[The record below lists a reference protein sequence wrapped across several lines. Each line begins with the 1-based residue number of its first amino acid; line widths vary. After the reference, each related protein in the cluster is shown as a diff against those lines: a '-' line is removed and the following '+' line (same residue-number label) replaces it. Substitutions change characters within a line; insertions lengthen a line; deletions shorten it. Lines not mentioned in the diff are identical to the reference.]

1 MNLDPNHQL
10 LKICADPK
18 PTNISKILELIN
30 EKNADVNFEYIQGTN
45 QKIEFY
51 STRFKIKKELFQHGT
66 PLQISSYNGHLA
78 MVNTLI
84 QCKADVSLSS
94 EDDEECPMFFACQ
107 NGHTEVAKLLLENKA
122 LVNQST
128 NENTNNIYMA
138 AQNGYPDC
146 VKLLAEYKADINQ
159 KRLNNSY
166 PLYIACKKNHVE
178 TVSMILAYKGNV
190 NLPGFNNLLPLQ
202 VTNNEEILEML
213 KHPHVPVINNLEKV
227 VEELRDENQKLKH
240 MIEVLNIDS
249 SQDSPTIELGSDST
263 IELFLAHI
271 KLLHYNPLFENE
283 GFQLVEDL
291 EGINSDD
298 LITIGIANQDHRDLI
313 LKSFNSLDL

>member
-84 QCKADVSLSS
+84 QCKADISK
-94 EDDEECPMFFACQ
+94 ACSDCYFPLFYCSQ
-107 NGHTEVAKLLLENKA
+107 NGHTEVAKLLLDK
-122 LVNQST
+122 
-128 NENTNNIYMA
+128 
-138 AQNGYPDC
+138 
-146 VKLLAEYKADINQ
+146 KADINQ
-159 KRLNNSY
+159 YNSGLVNSVY
-166 PLYIACKKNHVE
+166 VASQNKHSE
-178 TVSMILAYKGNV
+178 TVKLLCEYKADLNFKSVDQAHPLDVASENNDIETVKILLGYKADV